1 MGVFNRAFELIIQG
15 DSMLCEI
22 LYTTLRM
29 SFASTMIAAGIG
41 LPLGTLVGCHEFA
54 GKKLLV
60 RINSTLMGLP
70 PVVAGLLVFLLLS
83 RSGPLGSLR
92 LLYTVKAMVCA
103 QIVLITPVIAGMS
116 YAVVSGSVD
125 SFLETC
131 QGLGFSRGRCLK
143 LLLLE
148 YRYQLLGVV
157 LAGFGRSVAEVGAVQ
172 LVGGNILG
180 KTRVMTTAIMLET
193 NMGRFEYALA
203 LGTILLLISF
213 AVNAVVYWFE
223 EHTYDGF

>member
-1 MGVFNRAFELIIQG
+1 MDVLNRAFKLIMQG
-15 DSMLCEI
+15 DVALYGI
-22 LYTTLRM
+22 LVTTLRM
-29 SFASTMIAAGIG
+29 SVASTLIAAGIG
-41 LPLGTLVGCHEFA
+41 IPLGTLVGCYDFA

-60 RINSTLMGLP
+60 RVNSTLMGVP

-83 RSGPLGSLR
+83 RSGPLGGMK
-92 LLYTVKAMVCA
+92 LLYTVKAMVIA
-103 QIVLITPVIAGMS
+103 QVVLIVPVMSGMA
-116 YAVVSGSVD
+116 YAVVSGSAG

-131 QGLGFSRGRCLK
+131 QGLGFSCWRSLK
-143 LLLLE
+143 LLLME
-148 YRYQLLGVV
+148 YRPQLLGVL

-203 LGTILLLISF
+203 LGIILLLISF
-213 AVNAVVYWFE
+213 GVNTTVYWFE
-223 EHTYDGF
+223 EHTYD